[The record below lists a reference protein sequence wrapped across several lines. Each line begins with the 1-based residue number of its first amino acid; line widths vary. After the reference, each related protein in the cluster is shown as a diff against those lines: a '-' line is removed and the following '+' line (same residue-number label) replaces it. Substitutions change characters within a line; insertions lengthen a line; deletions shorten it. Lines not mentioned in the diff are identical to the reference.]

1 MPSRRE
7 AGELWE
13 WTPAQMVAAAL
24 APCPHHPPRGV
35 LPRPLPARRHHP
47 DGSRIRRPPSRE
59 RDIDAHFLSVDWSES
74 LFPFFPI
81 RMQKKVFLLEL
92 IDYLFQLAWW
102 STLCVVLD
110 PGRQSACA
118 GVGPAATFFP
128 PPPTPPLH
136 PASQRN
142 QHGASFL
149 HPVVAEPE
157 GGRRGGDGGVHI
169 PPRCASSS
177 VPAPD
182 RRPPSWAAT
191 AHGRCATFPP
201 HSPDRQYVFPPSA
214 CTSGQR
220 PADYPSACARPRL
233 KRALFPVG
241 GARGREEGVSVEG

>member
-1 MPSRRE
+1 MLIFSLLIGRN
-7 AGELWE
+7 LF
-13 WTPAQMVAAAL
+13 
-24 APCPHHPPRGV
+24 
-35 LPRPLPARRHHP
+35 
-47 DGSRIRRPPSRE
+47 S
-59 RDIDAHFLSVDWSES
+59 HF
-74 LFPFFPI
+74 FPFEC
-81 RMQKKVFLLEL
+81 RKKFFCWNSSITYFNLLGGRHCVSYL
-92 IDYLFQLAWW
+92 IQADSRHVLVSVQLRP
-102 STLCVVLD
+102 S
-110 PGRQSACA
+110 S
-118 GVGPAATFFP
+118 

>member
-1 MPSRRE
+1 MGHLQVGLPVRGDGVRGGMQGVVGPVRGGGAAVNETAGRAPAETPRRCRPMPSRRE

-128 PPPTPPLH
+128 PPRPLH
-136 PASQRN
+136 CIQPAS
-142 QHGASFL
+142 AISMALLSFTL
-149 HPVVAEPE
+149 
-157 GGRRGGDGGVHI
+157 
-169 PPRCASSS
+169 
-177 VPAPD
+177 
-182 RRPPSWAAT
+182 
-191 AHGRCATFPP
+191 
-201 HSPDRQYVFPPSA
+201 
-214 CTSGQR
+214 
-220 PADYPSACARPRL
+220 
-233 KRALFPVG
+233 
-241 GARGREEGVSVEG
+241 